1 MRTLAIPI
9 IVLGYVLACESYLQ
23 QVADANGSPLQ
34 QSADTAAEEKRRYNF
49 GLGRRSNELSA
60 SDGAAEENHRFKFGL
75 GRRSDEGP
83 SDSSESLRYRIA
95 LAAAASPDCVECNRF
110 KMLMAQQQQQQHLH
124 DSNDITSEEKRGYN
138 NNYGM
143 GRRAYTYT
151 GGSAGIKRLPVY
163 NFGLGKRAR

>member
-9 IVLGYVLACESYLQ
+9 ILLGYVLTCESYQ
-23 QVADANGSPLQ
+23 QQIGDANNSPMQ
-34 QSADTAAEEKRRYNF
+34 QSPDTAAEEKRRYNF
-49 GLGRRSNELSA
+49 GLGRRSNEQSA
-60 SDGAAEENHRFKFGL
+60 SEPAAESNRLYKYGL
-75 GRRSDEGP
+75 GRRSDDGP
-83 SDSSESLRYRIA
+83 SDSAESLRYKIA
-95 LAAAASPDCVECNRF
+95 LAAAASPDCVECNRY
-110 KMLMAQQQQQQHLH
+110 KILLAQQQHIH